1 MVQVI
6 RYAIPDFRG
15 NTIVTHYQDGRQR
28 EEAASDLYG
37 GKRFKHAVLRLLR
50 QTATAIDLVREVAV
64 PFSQQLAIEFSDD
77 GAYLAILLT
86 KMSWLLIY
94 EVPVVRGG
102 RGDLEELFKQL
113 EAETIVPVL

>member
-86 KMSWLLIY
+86 KLSWLLIY
-94 EVPVVRGG
+94 EVPEGPDG
-102 RGDLEELFKQL
+102 GDLEELFKQL
-113 EAETIVPVL
+113 EAESIEPIL